1 MIWKLALIL
10 FTIVGISHLIFGIV
24 YVTANE
30 FMPYHAQ
37 ALNVNWNSLEDN
49 YKTLFL
55 ALIRLA
61 GAGGLVAGLVNLTLV
76 TYLYHRVEY
85 RLIWLLIV
93 TSLIFQFMTNYV
105 VYYVFKNTLGDPP
118 LLMVSTG
125 SLIFIIATTLLLAGM
140 RGKHAKK

>member
-10 FTIVGISHLIFGIV
+10 FAIVGISHLIVGIV

-37 ALNVNWNSLEDN
+37 ALNVDWNSLNEN
-49 YKTLFL
+49 YKTLYL

-76 TYLYHRVEY
+76 NYLYDRVET
-85 RLIWLLIV
+85 RFIWLLIV
-93 TSLIFQFMTNYV
+93 SSLIFQFVTNYV
-105 VYYVFKNTLGDPP
+105 VYYVSRNTPGDPP
-118 LLMVSTG
+118 LLMVSIG
-125 SLIFIIATTLLLAGM
+125 SVIIIIATIFLFAGM
-140 RGKHAKK
+140 RGKHA

>member
-10 FTIVGISHLIFGIV
+10 FAIVGISHLIIGIV

-37 ALNVNWNSLEDN
+37 ALNVDWNSLNEN

-61 GAGGLVAGLVNLTLV
+61 GAGGLVAGLVTLILV
-76 TYLYHRVEY
+76 NYLYHRVES

-93 TSLIFQFMTNYV
+93 SSLIFQFVTNYV
-105 VYYVFKNTLGDPP
+105 VYYVSRNTPGDPP

-125 SLIFIIATTLLLAGM
+125 SVIFIIATLFLFAGM
-140 RGKHAKK
+140 RGKHA

>member
-10 FTIVGISHLIFGIV
+10 FAIVGISHLIVGIV

-37 ALNVNWNSLEDN
+37 ALNVNWNSLDEN

-76 TYLYHRVEY
+76 NYLYHSVES
-85 RLIWLLIV
+85 RLVWLLIV
-93 TSLIFQFMTNYV
+93 SSLIFQFVTNYV
-105 VYYVFKNTLGDPP
+105 VYYVSRNTPGDPP

-125 SLIFIIATTLLLAGM
+125 SVIFIIATIFLFAGM
-140 RGKHAKK
+140 RGKHT